1 MHSFSALLSSPTLPA
16 LRVPIAT
23 REQFVRGS
31 IRRRGGRVLAGGS
44 KYGQKLPSFLL
55 EEQEPR
61 EDGRHSAGAEHAR
74 TREVVAAVSSLS
86 AMIWN
91 AARISI
97 RVQLLFSS
105 LSALS
110 LWLALSVQ
118 VNLLTAA
125 GISGGVAFVH
135 LASSGTGAA
144 ALSLLLGLFHM
155 LWCYGLQRASSSLNL
170 AALSLQSSLARA
182 VSLSGQ
188 VGGEGE
194 GRERWIERRKKE
206 GGGVNLLLGRCRDI
220 ERSFDMHSLIALS
233 GASFAV
239 FGALQVCWCV
249 CVCGCVS
256 MCLCV
261 YVSVCLCVYVSMC
274 LGDCMAVR
282 LCVCVCVCLYGSVC
296 VCV

>member
-1 MHSFSALLSSPTLPA
+1 MWTCGAFLRRATLLSSVGVVHSFSALLSSPTLPA

-23 REQFVRGS
+23 RVQFVRGS
-31 IRRRGGRVLAGGS
+31 IRRRGGRILAGGS

-55 EEQEPR
+55 EGQEPR
-61 EDGRHSAGAEHAR
+61 EDGHSANAGHVR

-118 VNLLTAA
+118 VNLLAAA
-125 GISGGVAFVH
+125 GISGGVAFFH

-155 LWCYGLQRASSSLNL
+155 LWCYGLQRASTSLNL

-182 VSLSGQ
+182 VSLSGPG
-188 VGGEGE
+188 GGEGE
-194 GRERWIERRKKE
+194 GRERGIERRKKE

-220 ERSFDMHSLIALS
+220 EQSFDMHSLIALS

-256 MCLCV
+256 MWLCF
-261 YVSVCLCVYVSMC
+261 YVSMC
-274 LGDCMAVR
+274 L
-282 LCVCVCVCLYGSVC
+282 CVCVSV
-296 VCV
+296 